1 MHFLPDVYVPCEACR
16 GKRYNRDTLEV
27 WYKGKNIAE
36 VLEMSVEEAVAFFAN
51 VPRIARRLKALDDV
65 GLGYIKL
72 GQPATTLSGGE
83 AQRVK
88 LASELSKVATGRTL
102 YILDEPTTGLH
113 FADIDKLLEM
123 LQRLVDAGQHRG
135 RHRAQPRRHQVGRL
149 DRRPRA
155 RGRGRGRRHRR
166 RGHARGPR
174 RAGGD
179 LPHRRLPGTR
189 ARGRDGRRA
198 GLRHAPV
205 HVPQP
210 RDAAHLRAIL
220 PRIPNQPGVYRFM
233 GAAGEVLYVGKA
245 KELRKRVSS
254 YFRRSGTP
262 HGRTPEMLV
271 QARDIEWVVTASES
285 EALLLEDNF
294 IKESRPP
301 FNLRLRDD
309 KSYPFIEITLRD
321 EWPRVRFFRGRH
333 VPGNLYFG
341 PYSSARKVR
350 DTLDVIG
357 RIFPYRKCR
366 GVKPGRPSGSPCLQY
381 FIKRSL
387 APCDARV
394 THEEYM
400 EVVQQAID
408 FLRGRLGAVEKGI
421 AGEMAAAA
429 AAQEFERAA
438 MLRDRLAAVR
448 HVHERQVARIEG
460 GEAFDVIGLHQG
472 EPGANVQVF
481 RVRDGAV
488 VDRQAFYVENA
499 AGRDPAEVIE
509 EFLLEFYWDGATIPP
524 QVVAPLEESEGVAA
538 LLAARRGAGV
548 TVRAAKRGPKRRLLE
563 LARHN
568 AELAAQAEAERL
580 ARRSTARI
588 EALESLRDGLGLEGL
603 PLRIECY
610 DISNLGEQ
618 HVVGSMVVFEGGVA
632 KKAHYRKFALR
643 DVQGQ
648 DDFAMMN
655 QVLRRRFERQ
665 SAARRLR
672 RELRHLAR
680 SGGGRRRQGP
690 ALGGAGGAARS
701 GRRRRPRQPGQAA

>member
-1 MHFLPDVYVPCEACR
+1 M
-16 GKRYNRDTLEV
+16 
-27 WYKGKNIAE
+27 
-36 VLEMSVEEAVAFFAN
+36 
-51 VPRIARRLKALDDV
+51 DD
-65 GLGYIKL
+65 
-72 GQPATTLSGGE
+72 PE
-83 AQRVK
+83 QR
-88 LASELSKVATGRTL
+88 T
-102 YILDEPTTGLH
+102 D
-113 FADIDKLLEM
+113 
-123 LQRLVDAGQHRG
+123 
-135 RHRAQPRRHQVGRL
+135 
-149 DRRPRA
+149 
-155 RGRGRGRRHRR
+155 
-166 RGHARGPR
+166 
-174 RAGGD
+174 
-179 LPHRRLPGTR
+179 
-189 ARGRDGRRA
+189 
-198 GLRHAPV
+198 
-205 HVPQP
+205 
-210 RDAAHLRAIL
+210 DAARLRAIL

-245 KELRKRVSS
+245 RELRKRVSS

-262 HGRTPEMLV
+262 HGRTSEMLV
-271 QARDIEWVVTASES
+271 LARDIEWLVTASEV

-394 THEEYM
+394 SHEQYM

-429 AAQEFERAA
+429 AAREFERAG
-438 MLRDRLAAVR
+438 MLRDRLAAVG

-499 AGRDPAEVIE
+499 AGRDPAEVVE

-524 QVVAPLEESEGVAA
+524 QIVAPLDESEGVAA

-568 AELAAQAEAERL
+568 AELAAQAEVERL

-643 DVQGQ
+643 DVRGQ

-655 QVLRRRFERQ
+655 QVLRRRFERHEAAGGDYDESFAALPDLVVVDGGKGQ
-665 SAARRLR
+665 LSAAQAALR
-672 RELRHLAR
+672 EADVAVDLVSLAKQREEVFVP
-680 SGGGRRRQGP
+680 GRRDPLPLPADDPGSLLLQRIRDEAHRFAVTYHRQRRDADLHKASVFDELPQVGP
-690 ALGGAGGAARS
+690 V
-701 GRRRRPRQPGQAA
+701 RRRRILQHFGSPERFIAASREELERVPGLPGKVAREIYAQLHKAG

>member
-1 MHFLPDVYVPCEACR
+1 M
-16 GKRYNRDTLEV
+16 
-27 WYKGKNIAE
+27 
-36 VLEMSVEEAVAFFAN
+36 
-51 VPRIARRLKALDDV
+51 DDPE
-65 GLGYIKL
+65 
-72 GQPATTLSGGE
+72 QPT
-83 AQRVK
+83 
-88 LASELSKVATGRTL
+88 
-102 YILDEPTTGLH
+102 D
-113 FADIDKLLEM
+113 
-123 LQRLVDAGQHRG
+123 
-135 RHRAQPRRHQVGRL
+135 
-149 DRRPRA
+149 
-155 RGRGRGRRHRR
+155 
-166 RGHARGPR
+166 
-174 RAGGD
+174 
-179 LPHRRLPGTR
+179 
-189 ARGRDGRRA
+189 
-198 GLRHAPV
+198 
-205 HVPQP
+205 
-210 RDAAHLRAIL
+210 DAARLRAIL

-245 KELRKRVSS
+245 RELRKRVSS

-262 HGRTPEMLV
+262 HGRTSEMLV
-271 QARDIEWVVTASES
+271 LARDIEWLVTASEV

-394 THEEYM
+394 SHEQYM

-429 AAQEFERAA
+429 AAREFERAG
-438 MLRDRLAAVR
+438 MLRDRLAAVG

-499 AGRDPAEVIE
+499 AGRDPAEVVE

-524 QVVAPLEESEGVAA
+524 QIVAPLDESEGVAA

-568 AELAAQAEAERL
+568 AELAAQAEVERL

-643 DVQGQ
+643 DVEGQ

-655 QVLRRRFERQ
+655 QVLRRRFERHVAAAADYDESFATLPDLVVVDGGKGQ
-665 SAARRLR
+665 LSAAQAALR
-672 RELRHLAR
+672 EADVAVDLVSLAKQREEVFVP
-680 SGGGRRRQGP
+680 GRRDPLPLPADDPGSLLLQRIRDEAHRFAVTYHRQRRDADLHKASVFDELPQVGP
-690 ALGGAGGAARS
+690 V
-701 GRRRRPRQPGQAA
+701 RRRRILQHFGSPERFIAASREELERVPGLPGKVAREIYAQLHKAG